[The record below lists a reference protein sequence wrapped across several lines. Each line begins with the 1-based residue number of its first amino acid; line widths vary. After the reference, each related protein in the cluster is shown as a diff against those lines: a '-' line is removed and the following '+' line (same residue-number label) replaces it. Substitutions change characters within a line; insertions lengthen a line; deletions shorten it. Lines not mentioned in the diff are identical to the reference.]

1 MKQLIFLLA
10 ILFNSSL
17 QAQSIKGKIIAANGN
32 AIEAATVSILNTE
45 KTTITDKEGDFSFTN
60 IASGNYQI
68 SISYVGFATQLKE
81 INVAT
86 NKITE
91 LKITLPEQNL
101 QLSEV
106 MVTANKRED
115 NILKVST
122 SITSLSAKKIEDTRT
137 WGLGGWS
144 ALVPNYTYQ
153 ELGVPFQQLQSIR
166 GIQAFSENP
175 AVSTYIDDVNN
186 LDILANGFPLT
197 DIERIEVLRG
207 PQGTLFGR
215 NAMGGVVNIITKKP
229 TNKQE
234 GFGEFSVGNLGL
246 VRSSFGIRTPIIND
260 KLFFGITALYQTQ
273 DGFMKNDTTGTG
285 TTYQN
290 ANGKT
295 VGGEN
300 NLYGNIFLKWLPTKR
315 FTITLNLKG
324 QKDKSNNSGF
334 MVSQQK
340 TGEQALQNPDVI
352 NLARIAEHER
362 NVLNTSLVAK
372 YFADKFSITS
382 ISALQTIS
390 FGYKDLDFPGIY
402 HSFYDGKI
410 GELLPPQKVFS
421 QEFRINSTANSKLQY
436 TAGLYGF
443 TQKGY
448 EPTTNLA
455 YEFTPTSFAIF
466 RNRSKNAGIAAFGE
480 ASYQLS
486 AKIKATAGLR
496 YDYEKREATFNGFGD
511 ATFIN
516 GVITDV
522 VPDTTAKGNYTA
534 LSPKF
539 ALSYSVNKKS
549 NIYVSYTRGFRT
561 GGVNAQRYPANL
573 GIRQT
578 FDPEYSNNY
587 EVGYKTSLAN
597 NKVYISASAF
607 LIQWKALQ
615 LFNLAAPFAY
625 ARQNLGDAQS
635 MGLEMEVSAIA
646 AKGLQLD
653 GSFGL
658 NKTEYKE
665 FSLKRPGLVT
675 PIGGNRLSN
684 APSHTI
690 FLGTQYEFSVSKK
703 LKAVVRGEV
712 RNMGNFYTDIQNTIK
727 QPAYTVINSRVGLS
741 SDKYSLFFWVQNL
754 NNKRFL
760 AFGTQD
766 TSFGNSVRTA
776 APRTLGVTLSAKF

>member
-1 MKQLIFLLA
+1 
-10 ILFNSSL
+10 
-17 QAQSIKGKIIAANGN
+17 
-32 AIEAATVSILNTE
+32 
-45 KTTITDKEGDFSFTN
+45 
-60 IASGNYQI
+60 
-68 SISYVGFATQLKE
+68 
-81 INVAT
+81 
-86 NKITE
+86 
-91 LKITLPEQNL
+91 
-101 QLSEV
+101 
-106 MVTANKRED
+106 
-115 NILKVST
+115 
-122 SITSLSAKKIEDTRT
+122 
-137 WGLGGWS
+137 
-144 ALVPNYTYQ
+144 
-153 ELGVPFQQLQSIR
+153 
-166 GIQAFSENP
+166 
-175 AVSTYIDDVNN
+175 
-186 LDILANGFPLT
+186 
-197 DIERIEVLRG
+197 
-207 PQGTLFGR
+207 
-215 NAMGGVVNIITKKP
+215 
-229 TNKQE
+229 
-234 GFGEFSVGNLGL
+234 
-246 VRSSFGIRTPIIND
+246 
-260 KLFFGITALYQTQ
+260 
-273 DGFMKNDTTGTG
+273 
-285 TTYQN
+285 
-290 ANGKT
+290 
-295 VGGEN
+295 
-300 NLYGNIFLKWLPTKR
+300 
-315 FTITLNLKG
+315 
-324 QKDKSNNSGF
+324 